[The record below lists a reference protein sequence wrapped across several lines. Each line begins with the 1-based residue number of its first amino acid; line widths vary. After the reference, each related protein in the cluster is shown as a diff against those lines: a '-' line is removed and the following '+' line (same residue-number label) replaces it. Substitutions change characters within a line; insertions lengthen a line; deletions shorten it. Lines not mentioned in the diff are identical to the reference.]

1 MKKLMTLGAAVALSF
16 AVVQIANAAS
26 TVDPVTG
33 VKTNFPVANAF
44 AYGQTTTPTV
54 PAVPNVPNG
63 NAYGQDKA
71 SKPVLGLP
79 EGAAGLGAGLDQANQ
94 VRLGTQP

>member
-1 MKKLMTLGAAVALSF
+1 MKKLMILGAGVALSF
-16 AVVQIANAAS
+16 AVAQIATAAS

-44 AYGQTTTPTV
+44 AYGQNTAPT
-54 PAVPNVPNG
+54 VPNVPNG

-71 SKPVLGLP
+71 SKPVLSLP
-79 EGAAGLGAGLDQANQ
+79 DNAVGLGSGLDQANQ

>member
-1 MKKLMTLGAAVALSF
+1 MKKLMTLGAAVALSL

-44 AYGQTTTPTV
+44 AYGQSNTPT
-54 PAVPNVPNG
+54 VPNVPNG

-71 SKPVLGLP
+71 GKPVLSLP
-79 EGAAGLGAGLDQANQ
+79 EGAAGLGSGLDQANQ

>member
-1 MKKLMTLGAAVALSF
+1 MKKLVCVGVSTALSLVI
-16 AVVQIANAAS
+16 AQAANAAS

-44 AYGQTTTPTV
+44 AYGQDKT
-54 PAVPNVPNG
+54 PNVPNG

-71 SKPVLGLP
+71 SKPVIGLP
-79 EGAAGLGAGLDQANQ
+79 DNAAGLGAGLDQANQ
-94 VRLGTQP
+94 ARGVIPQP